1 MEAEIRVI
9 QTAALP
15 SKSCFLGNWPSPPRG
30 PSSRNWLGFPS
41 RKLAHLPSREDAGRQ
56 AGLMRWSHMRID
68 GMDSKAQDSGRQ
80 ALKKLGQVLL
90 PLAKAPITSL
100 YSQYQS

>member
-15 SKSCFLGNWPSPPRG
+15 SKSCFLRTG
-30 PSSRNWLGFPS
+30 PASRALLKELARYPQGSWHCQAERMLGD
-41 RKLAHLPSREDAGRQ
+41 R
-56 AGLMRWSHMRID
+56 AGLMRWSHIRID